1 MSEEFEFRLSN
12 KKKSADE
19 AFDEEAEKGYRD
31 LFSSE
36 DTVPSAAG
44 SVPKSSRSTETGSGV
59 EEDTELNIQH
69 YVDIILRRN
78 RIVLF
83 TTALILVLNIYWY
96 YTKPLKYSTS
106 LIVQKKDAY
115 AVGRRLSGVFQD
127 DDWGTVIQSMGLK
140 SNLEFANALKNSLIK
155 NGEAA
160 VVIPEEREAL
170 RKINTLSPTEKKQLL
185 EFTLRPYMVNIQGIS
200 ESNLI
205 EIRLLVEGSRIG
217 ESTTAILPVAADL
230 LAVGFIRSKYE
241 QRQQVLREFEVEVNT
256 DKKNMKA
263 LEREIAEVRIE
274 LNSKFEKIAEFSSID
289 QLNETLK
296 RTEQLLFNARM
307 EYKVAKSKV
316 ETLKRELES
325 NAENELDLD
334 SETAVALLKERLVE
348 LEIKKTEALVKYTDK
363 HHSVKKIQESIDSV
377 KKLLTAKLNKRST
390 NGTMGVNSRT
400 LSMAMVEQMTLNM
413 RLQRLEEKVNEM
425 RIYLQGI
432 EKTDLYSRYNRL
444 KVRKDLAEKRW
455 KSLTDQLE
463 TARLLA
469 SPRFLSIKAKQW
481 AGPAREIQ
489 HPWATVIVLAFVVG
503 VFSGCMIAF
512 LIEHMD
518 DTFKSPDEIAKEL
531 NMKTLGMVPQFGPG
545 NRSLIDPDKPKA
557 VISDV
562 FAVIRNNIRYSIR
575 NRHEGLI
582 LVASALPAEG
592 KSLTAYNLA
601 RSYQLEGKKVVL
613 VNCDLRKQNIPDFV
627 RAVIPQEAS
636 VDVGLSDFIDDLA
649 GFDDIIIHSE
659 DDDFC
664 FVSSGTRPANP
675 VKLLRSP
682 KLNTSFKMLEE
693 AFDVVI
699 LDSPAVLPVVDTTMI
714 SNYVSAVVMIVESER
729 TPRGAVVQ
737 AIDRLRHV
745 NSPIVGVLLNKVN
758 DSRGKRAFYG
768 YGYGYGAPYG
778 ANVET

>member
-1 MSEEFEFRLSN
+1 MNEEFEFRLSN
-12 KKKSADE
+12 KKKSSDD
-19 AFDEEAEKGYRD
+19 AFDENGEKGYQD
-31 LFSSE
+31 LFSPE
-36 DTVPSAAG
+36 ETVPSAAESAPNG
-44 SVPKSSRSTETGSGV
+44 IRPMETGA

-83 TTALILVLNIYWY
+83 TTALILVLNMFWY
-96 YTKPLKYSTS
+96 YTKPLTYSTT

-115 AVGRRLSGVFQD
+115 AVGRRLSGIFQD
-127 DDWGTVIQSMGLK
+127 DDWGTVIQSIGLK
-140 SNLEFANALKNSLIK
+140 SNVDFSNALKNALIQ
-155 NGEAA
+155 NSEAS

-170 RKINTLSPTEKKQLL
+170 QKINALSPDEKKQLL
-185 EFTLRPYMVNIQGIS
+185 EFVLRPHMVNIQGIS
-200 ESNLI
+200 DSNLI
-205 EIRLLVEGSRIG
+205 EIRLLVEGSQLG
-217 ESTTAILPVAADL
+217 ESTTTILPVAADL
-230 LAVGFIRSKYE
+230 IAAGFIRSKYE
-241 QRQQVLREFEVEVNT
+241 QRQQVLREFEAEVNT
-256 DKKNMKA
+256 DKKNMES
-263 LEREIAEVRIE
+263 LEHEIAQVRVE

-325 NAENELDLD
+325 NADNELDMD
-334 SETAVALLKERLVE
+334 SETALALLKERLVE
-348 LEIKKTEALVKYTDK
+348 LEIEKTEALVKYTDK

-377 KKLLTAKLNKRST
+377 KKLLATKLTKRGT
-390 NGTMGVNSRT
+390 NGSMGVNFRI

-425 RIYLQGI
+425 RIYLQSI
-432 EKTDLYSRYNRL
+432 EKTELYSKYNRL
-444 KVRKDLAEKRW
+444 KVKKDLAEKRW

-469 SPRFLSIKAKQW
+469 SPRFLSLKVKQW
-481 AGPAREIQ
+481 AGPTREIH
-489 HPWATVIVLAFVVG
+489 HPWTTVIILALVVG

-531 NMKTLGMVPQFGPG
+531 NMKTLGMVPMFGPG

-575 NRHEGLI
+575 NRNEGLI

-613 VNCDLRKQNIPDFV
+613 VNCDLRKQNIPEFV
-627 RAVIPQEAS
+627 RDVIPQEEN
-636 VDVGLSDFIDDLA
+636 VETGLSDFIEDLA
-649 GFDDIIIHSE
+649 GFDDIVIRSE

-682 KLNTSFKMLEE
+682 KLNTCLKMLEE

-714 SNYVSAVVMIVESER
+714 SNYVSAVVVIVESER

-745 NSPIVGVLLNKVN
+745 NSPIIGVLLNKVK
-758 DSRGKRAFYG
+758 DSKGKRAFYG
-768 YGYGYGAPYG
+768 YGYGYRYPYG
-778 ANVET
+778 AKTET